1 MKGKLLTRRDFLRY
15 GAVSAGGL
23 ALAACAAPVA
33 PPAPAAAPT
42 EAPAAPAE
50 PTSPPPEPT
59 AELPAEPTAAPAAE
73 QIVLEVIAD
82 TPEYQN
88 QHQQIADLYTEENPN
103 VKVNWITHSEDGQP
117 AYVAKVAGG
126 YVPEME
132 TCWASGN
139 TFVLNKDTYEVAID
153 LSTIGYPH
161 WDKFL
166 WPIEKVWPEMY
177 ELSGPRCIDSF
188 LGVVMTW
195 QYHQDLLEAAD
206 LDPAV
211 NVKTWDDL
219 KVWLDEGTK
228 WANAADSPVD
238 RFYDQGWLNPWFGW
252 HLQYDTMPL
261 AFPEGQRANQVACWK
276 GEKKFNAEDSP
287 YRRYLEFYVEAYEKG
302 WLPESFWT
310 RTWEADMESSF
321 AAKKSAVML
330 HGPWTFDKTMS
341 IDPTAQMGAFPATPP
356 AEGQA
361 EWLQLQSDP
370 GIDTGSQAFFMR
382 TGNED
387 KPHWETTKDFFI
399 WWNSPDQVRLRS
411 EALGFMP
418 GMNLDPPAA
427 LKGGQWDAITSQ
439 IGVPGGKY
447 ENVKWERSI
456 SGETQMN
463 PKRKGGSPGTWDKE
477 SGNIA
482 KNWADMM
489 TKAITVQEYLDLAQ
503 KNYEASY
510 EM

>member
-1 MKGKLLTRRDFLRY
+1 MQNRTLSRRAFLRY
-15 GAVSAGGL
+15 TALGAGSI
-23 ALAACAAPVA
+23 ALAACAAPA
-33 PPAPAAAPT
+33 APAAAPSAGGG
-42 EAPAAPAE
+42 EAPAAAE
-50 PTSPPPEPT
+50 
-59 AELPAEPTAAPAAE
+59 
-73 QIVLEVIAD
+73 IVLEVVAD

-88 QHQQIADLYTEENPN
+88 QHQQIADLFSEVHPGAR
-103 VKVNWITHSEDGQP
+103 VNWITHSEDGQA

-126 YVPEME
+126 YLPAME

-139 TFVLNKDTYEVAID
+139 TFVLNNDTYEVAVD
-153 LSTIGYPH
+153 LSTIDYPY
-161 WDKFL
+161 WDQFL
-166 WPIEKVWPEMY
+166 WDIKNTWPSMY
-177 ELSGPRCIDSF
+177 GQTGPRCIDPF

-195 QYHQDLLEAAD
+195 QFHRDLLDVAG
-206 LDPAV
+206 LNPIG

-219 KVWLDEGTK
+219 KTWLDEGTK

-261 AFPEGQRANQVACWK
+261 AFPEGQREHQLAIWK

-330 HGPWTFDKTMS
+330 HGPWTFDKTMA
-341 IDPTAQMGAFPATPP
+341 IDPTAQMDAFPATPP

-361 EWLQLQSDP
+361 QWMQLQSDP
-370 GIDTGSQAFFMR
+370 GIDTGSQAFFIR
-382 TGNED
+382 AGNEK
-387 KPHWETTKDFFI
+387 KPEWETIREFFV
-399 WWNSPDQVRLRS
+399 WWNSPDIVRLRS

-418 GMNLDPPAA
+418 GMKLDPPAG

-439 IGVPGGKY
+439 IDVPGGKF
-447 ENVKWERSI
+447 ENVKWERSV

-463 PKRKGGSPGTWDKE
+463 PKRKGGSPGVWDKE

-489 TKAITVQEYLDLAQ
+489 TKQISVQDYLDRAQ
-503 KNYEASY
+503 QNYDLSY
-510 EM
+510 A

>member
-1 MKGKLLTRRDFLRY
+1 MENRPLSRRTFLRFTAL
-15 GAVSAGGL
+15 GAGSL
-23 ALAACAAPVA
+23 ALAACTVPAAPATA
-33 PPAPAAAPT
+33 PGAGGGEAASAPAAA
-42 EAPAAPAE
+42 E
-50 PTSPPPEPT
+50 
-59 AELPAEPTAAPAAE
+59 
-73 QIVLEVIAD
+73 IVLEVIAD

-88 QHQQIADLYTEENPN
+88 QHQQIADLYTEEHPN
-103 VKVNWITHSEDGQP
+103 VKINWITHSEDGQA

-126 YVPEME
+126 YVPAME

-139 TFVLNKDTYEVAID
+139 TFVLNKDTYDVAVD
-153 LSTIGYPH
+153 LSTIDYPY
-161 WDKFL
+161 WDQFYWDIQNT
-166 WPIEKVWPEMY
+166 WPSMY
-177 ELSGPRCIDSF
+177 ELPGPRCIDSF

-195 QYHQDLLEAAD
+195 QFHEDMLDAAG
-206 LDPAV
+206 LNPTGS
-211 NVKTWDDL
+211 VKTWEEL
-219 KVWLDEGTK
+219 KTWLDEGTK

-261 AFPEGQRANQVACWK
+261 AFPEGQREHQLACWK

-341 IDPTAQMGAFPATPP
+341 IDPTAKMGVFPATPP
-356 AEGQA
+356 AEGQSQ
-361 EWLQLQSDP
+361 WMQLQSDP
-370 GIDTGSQAFFMR
+370 GIDSGSQAFFMR
-382 TGNED
+382 AGNEQKAEWD
-387 KPHWETTKDFFI
+387 TVRDFFV
-399 WWNSPDQVRLRS
+399 WWSSPDTVRLRS

-418 GMNLDPPAA
+418 GMKLDPPAA

-439 IGVPGGKY
+439 IEVPGGKF
-447 ENVKWERSI
+447 ENVKWERSV

-463 PKRKGGSPGTWDKE
+463 PKRKGGSPGVWDKE

-489 TKAITVQEYLDLAQ
+489 TKKITVQDYLDIAQ
-503 KNYEASY
+503 GNYEASY
-510 EM
+510 Q